1 MIDKQLICGV
11 DEAGRGPLAGS
22 VYAAA
27 VILDVNNPIAGLAD
41 SKKLTE
47 KKRDFLSLEIK
58 NKALAW
64 AIARCSTPEIDEINI
79 LQASLLAMKR
89 AIDMLNVTSEMGEI
103 LVQVD
108 GNQCPKIAWRCEAII
123 KGDSKV
129 QEISA
134 ASILAKTARDAELYK
149 LDLEFPEYGF
159 AKHKGYPTP
168 YHIEMLSKHGVS
180 AVHRRSYAPVRALLV
195 ADSSLVVKIP

>member
-1 MIDKQLICGV
+1 MIGNELICGV

-27 VILDVNNPIAGLAD
+27 VILNFRNPIAGLAD
-41 SKKLTE
+41 SKKLSE
-47 KKRDFLSLEIK
+47 KKRDFLSIEIK

-64 AIARCSTPEIDEINI
+64 AIAKCSAQEIDEINI

-89 AIDMLNVTSEMGEI
+89 AIEMLNITSDMGKI
-103 LVQVD
+103 LVKVD
-108 GNQCPKIAWRCEAII
+108 GNRCPKIAWHCEAII

-149 LDLEFPEYGF
+149 LDLEFPQYGF
-159 AKHKGYPTP
+159 AKHKGYPTSH
-168 YHIEMLSKHGVS
+168 HIEMLSIHGVS
-180 AVHRRSYAPVRALLV
+180 AVHRRSYAPVRTLLV
-195 ADSSLVVKIP
+195 THASLAVKIP